1 MAGRPLRAQPLHRYK
16 MLGME
21 MVPTDRHDL
30 HLLKY
35 SNKLILKPLPEYLLD
50 YDFWQTHICGTK
62 WMHESAS
69 GFLLSYIWILTTPL
83 DLQIAKDLYIVPSWV
98 DWPWWKDFV
107 RHFFTAID
115 VNALDQVNERYHF
128 GILRLGRVN
137 AIYRIR
143 YLPTHFVR
151 GYLYGYNRYVKFFQ
165 RNFAWVLIV
174 CVLFS
179 LVLSAMQVG
188 SGLSQL
194 RDNHAFIGA
203 SYVFAVFCI
212 VSVLA
217 VLVIVGVIFCIIFL
231 YNMVS
236 AIRHVSREQGERAK
250 LARAR
255 QDGNKIA

>member
-16 MLGME
+16 MIGME

-35 SNKLILKPLPEYLLD
+35 SNKLILKPLPKYLLD

-128 GILRLGRVN
+128 GILRLGRIN

-143 YLPTHFVR
+143 YWPTHFVR

-174 CVLFS
+174 CVLFG

-203 SYVFAVFCI
+203 SYFFVVFCI

-236 AIRHVSREQGERAK
+236 AIRHASREQGERAK